1 MKRIGKFLAVSLM
14 STLVF
19 LFGVCGSWNLK
30 NVEAKE
36 NKAMMK
42 TEKLNLTTGW
52 DKTFEKMKDQVSL

>member
-42 TEKLNLTTGW
+42 TEKLMILVTSGQ
-52 DKTFEKMKDQVSL
+52 DS

>member
-1 MKRIGKFLAVSLM
+1 MISKRIGKFLAVSLM

-42 TEKLNLTTGW
+42 TEKLMILVTSGQ
-52 DKTFEKMKDQVSL
+52 DS